1 MYNALVDHAAQVL
14 NNTEGAGLVLLSGG
28 NSPQRFLPRLFEK
41 VRNHDLIWTLSDE
54 RCVPIDHEASNYA
67 MIDLLDHAPTDR
79 LVPLHNPH
87 GCHHMPDWD
96 NFPAYPM
103 ALLGFA
109 DDGHTLS
116 LFPGSASLEA
126 ATDPQSDILYF
137 ENLRKKGED
146 FTRISFGFAMLAK
159 FDRIILIVSDEI
171 KSAFLKKALASEQ
184 KNLPVVQLVEV
195 FHAKIRFFTPHG
207 EIKF

>member
-14 NNTEGAGLVLLSGG
+14 NYTEGEGLVLLSGG

-41 VRNHDLIWTLSDE
+41 VRNHNLIWTVSDE
-54 RCVPIDHEASNYA
+54 RCVPLDHEASNYA
-67 MIDLLDHAPTDR
+67 MISLLEHAPTDR

-87 GCHHMPDWD
+87 DQHHMPDWD
-96 NFPAYPM
+96 NFPAYPT

-116 LFPGSASLEA
+116 LFPGNACLKS
-126 ATDPQSDILYF
+126 ATDPQSDSLYF
-137 ENLRKKGED
+137 GNLHKKGED

-159 FDRIILIVSDEI
+159 FDHIILIVSDET
-171 KSAFLKKALASEQ
+171 KRAFLKKALASKQ
-184 KNLPVVQLVEV
+184 TNLPIVQLVEV
-195 FHAKIRFFTPHG
+195 FRPKIRFFTPHG
-207 EIKF
+207 EIEF